1 MQTNLKHLNATSLKI
16 YRVGGYV
23 RDSLLGLVAHDCD
36 YVVIG
41 STPDEMVTLG
51 FIPVGKSF
59 PVFLHPQTKAE
70 YALARIE
77 KKTASG
83 HTGFAIY
90 SSPDVT
96 LEQDLSRRDLTINAI
111 AEDSNGNLID
121 PYNGIADLHAK
132 IIRHVSDAFIEDPLR
147 ILRVARFAAKLNFTV
162 ADETLHLLTTM
173 AASGEVTTISR
184 ERIINELDKALDA
197 NKSNLFFEVLAGTN
211 NLALLFPSLATLY
224 KNKQLWH
231 DSMNILA
238 KPVDK
243 TFKYLFLA
251 LMYFRLDLTK
261 NYNELSNNKKITQQM
276 LQFIT
281 LHRIKLLDYTDENI
295 LHAFKQLNIWRDK
308 SNFSII
314 SQYYLLYGQL
324 INDKTITNKIQQITA
339 LVDALLQLEFKDL
352 LANFDSSVLAN
363 KIKQRQLTIIN
374 NFKGNLR

>member
-1 MQTNLKHLNATSLKI
+1 MQTKLKHLDTNSLKI

-23 RDSLLGLVAHDCD
+23 RDSLLGLTAHDCD

-41 STPDEMVTLG
+41 STPDEMIKLG
-51 FIPVGKSF
+51 FIPVGRSF
-59 PVFLHPQTKAE
+59 PVFLHPQTKEE
-70 YALARIE
+70 YALARTE

-83 HTGFAIY
+83 HTGFTIY

-111 AEDSNGNLID
+111 AEDGNGNLID
-121 PYNGIADLHAK
+121 PYNGIADLKAK

-147 ILRVARFAAKLNFTV
+147 ILRVARFTAKLNFTV

-184 ERIINELDKALDA
+184 ERIINELEKALDT
-197 NKSNLFFEVLAGTN
+197 NKSNLFFEVLADTN
-211 NLALLFPSLATLY
+211 NLALLFPSLDILY

-231 DSMNILA
+231 HSMDILA
-238 KPVDK
+238 KPIDK
-243 TFKYLFLA
+243 IFKYLFLA
-251 LMYFRLDLTK
+251 LIYFKLGLAK
-261 NYNELSNNKKITQQM
+261 NYNELSNNKKIIQQM

-281 LHRIKLLDYTDENI
+281 LHQINLLDDTDENI
-295 LHAFKQLNIWRDK
+295 LHSFKQLNIWRDK

-324 INDKTITNKIQQITA
+324 INDETVTYKVQQITA
-339 LVDALLQLEFKDL
+339 LADALLQLEFKDL
-352 LANFDSSVLAN
+352 LANFDNSVLAN